1 MMYACQMICPLGV
14 VLLLTNGAMAPKAFA
29 QGTDSSTNPAQSD
42 SRSQVREGEARQK
55 GQVAHVGAGTTETS
69 TTGHSGP
76 TQQSSGP
83 TGEITVPP
91 PPNASLCDSY
101 KDTAAHQGCLQVV
114 LRQEQKPQ

>member
-1 MMYACQMICPLGV
+1 MYAYHTIRALSL
-14 VLLLTNGAMAPKAFA
+14 VLLLTNGAMAPMAFA

-42 SRSQVREGEARQK
+42 SRSQVQEGEARQK

-83 TGEITVPP
+83 PGEITVPP
-91 PPNASLCDSY
+91 LPNASLCDSY
-101 KDTAAHQGCLQVV
+101 KDTPAHQGCLQVV